1 MTNGDRTWLEEVK
14 GALLRDAKLSAS
26 SPTSTE
32 WQFGWAWENAS
43 TSRAPFGL
51 GRERCGAGFGYAPC
65 AASRALRRQRGEG
78 ILREGNILQC

>member
-43 TSRAPFGL
+43 TSRDLHL
-51 GRERCGAGFGYAPC
+51 GWEEKDVAQALDMHLAQRAELFVGNGVSFYREF
-65 AASRALRRQRGEG
+65 
-78 ILREGNILQC
+78 